1 MPRARAAGH
10 SVLVDSEAQQPEDDA
25 GSAAALRLVVQ
36 ARDAEIDLLKLLVH
50 KLKLQLARRNRMVF
64 GSASE
69 RFVDPAQNPQGT
81 LLEGV
86 VLDEV
91 APNKPAAAP
100 LSPAANNPAI
110 DRSLPAH
117 LPREAHVHR
126 PETTAD
132 HHDASGQRCECG
144 QCGGRLREIGR
155 DVSEQLEYVP
165 GHFKVVRHVRPKLAC
180 VSCQRVFQALAPS
193 RPIARGLPGP
203 ALMAH
208 VMVSK
213 YCDHQPLYRQ
223 SGIYARS
230 GIELDRSTLA
240 GWVAKG
246 DELLDPLVAAIRR
259 HVLANDKIHGDDTPV
274 KVLAPGSGKTRTGRL
289 WVYVRDD
296 RPAGDASPRAAWFAY
311 SPDRGAEHPKAH
323 LDGFKG
329 ALQAD
334 AYGGWPKLYE
344 TGQVREV
351 ACGAHARRPWW
362 ELFLRSGRDPHSLAA
377 EALRRI
383 GELYDIEA
391 QIRGQP
397 PEVRRAQRE
406 ARAGPLLDEMHGWLG
421 GLLGRVSAKSDLAQ
435 AIGYSLT
442 RWQALTRYVGNGRL
456 EIDNNAAERA
466 LRGVSLGRK
475 NYLFMGSDA
484 GGERAAAFYSLVESA
499 KLNGLDPEHYLR
511 EVFGRI
517 AEHPINRIDELLPW
531 NIRPPSALNHGR
543 RDKAA

>member
-1 MPRARAAGH
+1 MPRMPRA
-10 SVLVDSEAQQPEDDA
+10 
-25 GSAAALRLVVQ
+25 AAALHSDRVPSNTEAPRHEPSSVEELLLVVQ
-36 ARDAEIDLLKLLVH
+36 ARDAEIDLLKLLVQ

-64 GSASE
+64 GSSSE

-86 VLDEV
+86 LLDEI
-91 APNKPAAAP
+91 PAKKAASTP
-100 LSPAANNPAI
+100 VSQAANSPAM

-117 LPREAHVHR
+117 LPREPHVHR
-126 PETTAD
+126 PDATPAHQDTA
-132 HHDASGQRCECG
+132 GQPCG
-144 QCGGRLREIGR
+144 CLVCGGRLREIGR

-165 GHFKVVRHVRPKLAC
+165 ARFKVVRHVRPKLAC
-180 VSCQRVFQALAPS
+180 VSCQGIFQASAPS

-240 GWVAKG
+240 GWVGKG

-259 HVLANDKIHGDDTPV
+259 YALASDKIHGDDTPV
-274 KVLAPGSGKTRTGRL
+274 KVLAPGTGKTKTGRL

-296 RPAGDASPRAAWFAY
+296 RPAGDFSPRAAWFAY
-311 SPDRGAEHPKAH
+311 SGDRGGEHPQAH
-323 LDGFKG
+323 LRGFKG

-344 TGQVREV
+344 TGVQEV
-351 ACGAHARRPWW
+351 ACWAHARRPWW

-383 GELYDIEA
+383 GALYDIEEE
-391 QIRGQP
+391 IRGQQ
-397 PEVRRAQRE
+397 PEVRKAQRE
-406 ARAGPLLDEMHGWLG
+406 ARAGPLLEGLRQWLE
-421 GLLGRVSAKSDLAQ
+421 GLLPRVSAKSEVRQ
-435 AIGYSLT
+435 AIGYSLG
-442 RWQALTRYVGNGRL
+442 RWKALTRYVGNGRL

-484 GGERAAAFYSLVESA
+484 GGERAAAFYSLMETA
-499 KLNGLDPEHYLR
+499 KLNGLDPECYLR
-511 EVFGRI
+511 EVFERI

-531 NIRPPSALNHGR
+531 NIGR
-543 RDKAA
+543 GHEHRKAA